1 MGLNNFH
8 MTVKIEKIF
17 KQNLYTIC
25 TDPCYGALCILNN
38 LFDRNR
44 LTASQVSVFE
54 LLIFAHQNKGMY
66 PPSGARPA
74 SKKEIYYY
82 SR

>member
-1 MGLNNFH
+1 MAA
-8 MTVKIEKIF
+8 KIEKNF
-17 KQNLYTIC
+17 KQNLFTIS
-25 TDPCYGALCILNN
+25 TDPCQCALCTLNN

-66 PPSGARPA
+66 PPSGAGPA
-74 SKKEIYYY
+74 SKRKFVILFLNKCM
-82 SR
+82 